1 MKEKY
6 MIYCGKFTC
15 AECPLDKK
23 NDIRYCDFTGTKA
36 QVKAFIKRHF
46 KQPKI
51 KKVVGK

>member
-6 MIYCGKFTC
+6 TIDCKELNC
-15 AECPLDKK
+15 DKCPASDE
-23 NDIRYCDFTGTKA
+23 DCTFYGTKA

-51 KKVVGK
+51 KKVVGE